1 MSERWTNTANDKGEL
16 SEMLIQSLIE
26 TAVKQLRFSYTPY
39 SHFKV
44 GAALLAAEGTIY
56 TGCNIENAAYT
67 PTNCAERTAF
77 FKAVSEGVRDF
88 RAICIV
94 GGMNGVLSGYTAP
107 CGVCRQVMMEFCDP
121 ERFRIVLG
129 KGDLS
134 FREYTL
140 KELLPLGFAG
150 DGVERKE

>member
-26 TAVKQLRFSYTPY
+26 IAVKQLRFSYTPY

-44 GAALLAAEGTIY
+44 GAALLAVDGTIY

-77 FKAVSEGVRDF
+77 FKAVSEGKRDF
-88 RAICIV
+88 VKIAIV
-94 GGMNGVLSGYTAP
+94 GGKKGEMTAPAP
-107 CGVCRQVMMEFCDP
+107 CGVCLQVMSEFCKAD
-121 ERFRIVLG
+121 EFEIVMA
-129 KGDLS
+129 KSEEDYSSKRLS
-134 FREYTL
+134 
-140 KELLPLGFAG
+140 ELLPSSFSL
-150 DGVERKE
+150 

>member
-26 TAVKQLRFSYTPY
+26 IAVKQLRFSYTPY

-44 GAALLAAEGTIY
+44 GAALLAVDGTIY

-77 FKAVSEGVRDF
+77 FKAVSEGIHDF

-121 ERFRIVLG
+121 EEFQIILATDVEHY
-129 KGDLS
+129 DT
-134 FREYTL
+134 YTL
-140 KELLPLGFAG
+140 KELLPLGFG
-150 DGVERKE
+150 PGNLKEK

>member
-44 GAALLAAEGTIY
+44 GAALLAADGTIY

-88 RAICIV
+88 RVICIV
-94 GGMNGVLSGYTAP
+94 VIRHLAVS
-107 CGVCRQVMMEFCDP
+107 
-121 ERFRIVLG
+121 
-129 KGDLS
+129 
-134 FREYTL
+134 
-140 KELLPLGFAG
+140 AG
-150 DGVERKE
+150 R

>member
-44 GAALLAAEGTIY
+44 GAALLAADGTIY

-77 FKAVSEGVRDF
+77 FKAVSEGERDF
-88 RAICIV
+88 TGIAI
-94 GGMNGVLSGYTAP
+94 SGDADDYLYP
-107 CGVCRQVMMEFCDP
+107 CGVCRQVMSEFCKADTFQIILVK
-121 ERFRIVLG
+121 EDGTYKIF
-129 KGDLS
+129 
-134 FREYTL
+134 TL
-140 KELLPLGFAG
+140 EELLPGAFTETELKKGQ
-150 DGVERKE
+150 RM